1 VLVRRPRAWVVM
13 AACGHCHHR
22 GVFLISFPSAKRAS
36 AAAAA
41 PISQREV
48 TEMRGF
54 LDQFDGDFLS
64 LFGNKPHG
72 GYAAD

>member
-1 VLVRRPRAWVVM
+1 MLVRRPRAWVVM

-22 GVFLISFPSAKRAS
+22 GVFLISFPATKPAP
-36 AAAAA
+36 ATDA

-48 TEMRGF
+48 TEMRSF

-64 LFGNKPHG
+64 LFSNNPHG